1 MSNFYAVYL
10 KHPGSAQAYI
20 NFLRKNAYSKGIQ
33 YFLYPRLAELPQ
45 VFKDA
50 RFGINHPECYFLGIL
65 YFGGDAALFPKEFN
79 WPGLVMD
86 HVYTQAIEADDWL
99 ARRVA
104 SVVTRQS
111 DPVAAVK
118 RRVRR
123 EEEGDRP
130 YAIGSFAF
138 EEVYLRESRRWDREE
153 DEIKRL
159 VADHKERVDKW
170 KRENSRAEY
179 EARLARN
186 KLEDEMFFRILPRC
200 EAEHDEWV
208 KEHPYK
214 SSEERTEHFRSLR
227 DTRMNEIKLSNEYRN
242 RMAVIERKIVGKPHK
257 SQELKDRIKAHR
269 EHGERLRQ
277 MSGELEHEKWLWR
290 QMTRPQKRHE
300 PGDH

>member
-20 NFLRKNAYSKGIQ
+20 KFLRENAYSKGIQ
-33 YFLYPRLAELPQ
+33 YFLYPKLNELPK
-45 VFKDA
+45 VFQNA
-50 RFGINHPECYFLGIL
+50 RFGINHPYFLGIL
-65 YFGGDAALFPKEFN
+65 YFGGDAALFPDEFN
-79 WPGLVMD
+79 WPGIIMD

-111 DPVAAVK
+111 DPVAAVR

-138 EEVYLRESRRWDREE
+138 EDLYLRETRRWQAEE
-153 DEIKRL
+153 DEINRL
-159 VADHKERVDKW
+159 VADHKERVANW
-170 KRENSRAEY
+170 KRANSRAEF
-179 EARLARN
+179 EARIARN
-186 KLEDEMFFRILPRC
+186 RLEDEMFGRIFPQLQADHARW
-200 EAEHDEWV
+200 AS
-208 KEHPYK
+208 EHPYK
-214 SSEERTEHFRSLR
+214 SSEEKREYFRSMR
-227 DTRMNEIKLSNEYRN
+227 DSRMSAMKLTSEFRN
-242 RMAVIERKIVGKPHK
+242 KMAAIERKIVGKPHK

-269 EHGERLRQ
+269 EHGQKLEQWR
-277 MSGELEHEKWLWR
+277 GELEHEKWLWR